1 MAIRQARLEMI
12 RSLTVHCPLSACW
25 VSVTVTGHHCL
36 HVLVQETGVCQGRC
50 NSLASH
56 VCSNRAG
63 PNTPLLWY
71 AIPSHGV
78 GVGFL
83 TQPNHDHTSLP
94 KPLPRLPT
102 SPTHSHTRPHL
113 PTTTPNY
120 SHTQPGPH
128 TGIVPPPCQR
138 FLKPAAPQIIK
149 PTMTHYPTY
158 SVSVHYFRYVLS
170 NGAAGCPIHQGHLQV
185 LAILSTCRTLAGH
198 LLCHSHSTDK
208 HPLAASA
215 RGSHVFSN
223 TLASSRT
230 RPRYRQP
237 LVLVGAYRGRMY

>member
-1 MAIRQARLEMI
+1 MLYPPMGWE
-12 RSLTVHCPLSACW
+12 W
-25 VSVTVTGHHCL
+25 
-36 HVLVQETGVCQGRC
+36 
-50 NSLASH
+50 
-56 VCSNRAG
+56 
-63 PNTPLLWY
+63 
-71 AIPSHGV
+71 
-78 GVGFL
+78 GFL
-83 TQPNHDHTSLP
+83 HNHDHTSLL

-102 SPTHSHTRPHL
+102 SPIHSHTRPHL

-128 TGIVPPPCQR
+128 TGIVPPSCQR

-170 NGAAGCPIHQGHLQV
+170 NVAAGCPIHQGHLQV